1 MKASSNFHF
10 VFADSSENLKIRV
23 KKKINNK
30 LFFKFKNKFDI
41 ANLIAI
47 IDADNVS
54 YDRLHESGEE
64 IDKDE
69 SLTQ

>member
-1 MKASSNFHF
+1 M
-10 VFADSSENLKIRV
+10 KIRV
-23 KKKINNK
+23 KKKTNNK

-47 IDADNVS
+47 IDVDNVS
-54 YDRLHESGEE
+54 YDRLCERGEE
-64 IDKDE
+64 TDKDE